1 MNAHDRFRDNLVAF
15 LSGDLD
21 DAAAAAMRDH
31 VAGCRECDREL
42 ASLRG
47 VWQGLG
53 RVPDEVPGPRLAER
67 FYEALRAADEAATE
81 RPGPATA
88 HAAPR
93 PSGAGILDL
102 LGRLAPRHPAVR
114 FALVLAVLVA
124 GGFIGYS
131 LRQNGQKADEMA
143 QLREEVRS
151 VNRLLIVSL
160 LQQQTATGR
169 LQGVSWS
176 YKVPDDDPEVTGA
189 LLETLAQ
196 DPNVN
201 VRLAALDALSRNLDR
216 PEVRGGL
223 VKALERQ
230 SSPLIQLA
238 IVDMAVRFG
247 MKESESVLRQIVRQ
261 PGVDKTVKKRI
272 EDAIQDLTT

>member
-47 VWQGLG
+47 VWQSLG

-102 LGRLAPRHPAVR
+102 LGRLVPRHPAVR
-114 FALVLAVLVA
+114 FALVLAVLVV

-160 LQQQTATGR
+160 LQQQTASER